1 MKKNNSILIIGAII
15 GALIGVGAAYMY
27 ANQQSEEGEPLSLK
41 PKDAMNL
48 GVAVIGILRQISELG
63 RK

>member
-1 MKKNNSILIIGAII
+1 MNKKNSSILIIGAIL

-27 ANQQSEEGEPLSLK
+27 SQQDREDRGALK

-48 GVAVIGILRQISELG
+48 SVAVIAVLRQIADLG
-63 RK
+63 K